1 MRLHYYL
8 NGTFIYYNI
17 IKKYWINM
25 IKISEG
31 DLLSPIPYFN
41 GQLF

>member
-1 MRLHYYL
+1 
-8 NGTFIYYNI
+8 
-17 IKKYWINM
+17 M

-41 GQLF
+41 GQLFQCQFNKYITVQLETDQNTTVAVK